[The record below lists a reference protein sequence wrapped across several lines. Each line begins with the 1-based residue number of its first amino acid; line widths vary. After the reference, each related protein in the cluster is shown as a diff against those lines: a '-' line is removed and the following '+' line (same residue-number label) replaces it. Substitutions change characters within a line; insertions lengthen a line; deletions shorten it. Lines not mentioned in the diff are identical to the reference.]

1 MSDRSGYKIGIHYSM
16 LVWHKVKRLLYKS
29 KNHTHIDPLGLIS
42 FYLVCMM
49 GVWVYFEVYYGK
61 FKEIEFSHFRLHDTD
76 RQMKMNETV
85 IKERK
90 MCTEWRRRVFA
101 WVASDSTVL
110 YGILIKKRDKWVVPP
125 FKMNSLN
132 TTTDDIIIF
141 SRFLVLWSQNRTH
154 HKFRTVQI
162 QFSFQTI

>member
-1 MSDRSGYKIGIHYSM
+1 M

-49 GVWVYFEVYYGK
+49 GVYECTLKSITVNLK
-61 FKEIEFSHFRLHDTD
+61 RLNFHISDYMIQTD

-132 TTTDDIIIF
+132 TRPMI
-141 SRFLVLWSQNRTH
+141 
-154 HKFRTVQI
+154 
-162 QFSFQTI
+162 